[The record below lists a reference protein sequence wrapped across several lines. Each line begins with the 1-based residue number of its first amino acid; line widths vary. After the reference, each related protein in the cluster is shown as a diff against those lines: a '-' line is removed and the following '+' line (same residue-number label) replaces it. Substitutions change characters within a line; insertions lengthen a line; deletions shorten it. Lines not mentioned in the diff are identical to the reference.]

1 MHNLPESLW
10 DLSKKRQTEI
20 AKIAFHERSDAA
32 LNAVVIGLKSMNH
45 VCGFGL
51 NRLSRLSV
59 AWEKGITDFYNSGG
73 MLYKPFP
80 PEGAEG
86 AGEVLCQVD
95 DRFQDLSPRRRREI
109 YAYLLDQRM
118 EAQWNAA
125 LIGLD
130 TVCRMFRFGEHR
142 SEQLT
147 RQWEYDIRDFYQ
159 DRDLQEARLRDWIEE
174 IGFVYEDGRLQV
186 YKTEEDT
193 LVRKRT
199 AERRLAQQEQED
211 CTQ

>member
-1 MHNLPESLW
+1 
-10 DLSKKRQTEI
+10 
-20 AKIAFHERSDAA
+20 
-32 LNAVVIGLKSMNH
+32 
-45 VCGFGL
+45 
-51 NRLSRLSV
+51 
-59 AWEKGITDFYNSGG
+59 